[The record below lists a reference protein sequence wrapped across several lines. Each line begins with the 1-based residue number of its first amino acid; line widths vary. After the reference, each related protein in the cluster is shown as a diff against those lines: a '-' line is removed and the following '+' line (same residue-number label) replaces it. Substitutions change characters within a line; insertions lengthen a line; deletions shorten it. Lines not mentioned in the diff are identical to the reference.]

1 MTLSLLLMRASSLA
15 LSLRRT
21 IVTAAVHKNAI
32 SLVPTLVKLQQAN
45 DVIISTLAHSS
56 RGIHTF
62 LHASATVLRKK
73 QNERLCKAGML
84 SVMGDGSNDRKTIE
98 QVLVNLLKAASAR
111 SDPPSLCTGNNVRA
125 LSDVQ
130 RGPCS
135 LPGGLAH
142 ARRVFRSSQ
151 R

>member
-1 MTLSLLLMRASSLA
+1 MRASSLA

-98 QVLVNLLKAASAR
+98 QVLVNLLKAASAQ
-111 SDPPSLCTGNNVRA
+111 SDPPISLHRK
-125 LSDVQ
+125 
-130 RGPCS
+130 
-135 LPGGLAH
+135 
-142 ARRVFRSSQ
+142 
-151 R
+151 